1 MSGGLLGKGGSAF
14 DSLLSHWVSVD
25 SDTERGYNP
34 AHYSN
39 CQFTTQDM
47 GQRRILNLALVGIIA
62 NPAASKDIRRLV
74 AQGRVVPDWEK
85 VNIVRR
91 VLLGLEAAGI
101 QRVTAMPDSSHLA
114 ERAREDPQL
123 SLDLEMIQ
131 MSTFHGEGDT
141 VRAAEMMGD
150 MGVDCL
156 VTLGG
161 DGTNRAVAVGCC
173 SIPLIPISTGTNN
186 VFPTMVE
193 GTLAGLAA
201 GLAAQGN
208 LDLDEVAIVSKL
220 IEVYV
225 DGKYRDMAL
234 VDVAISRERYVATRA
249 IWDLATVDEV
259 FLTRAEPSSIG
270 LSSVGARLQS
280 IGMADDAGLQYSV
293 SHSGEEPSDSEQR
306 VLAPIAP
313 GVVSWVPIQQWSV
326 VELGERVVAGP
337 RHCTVAL
344 DGERSFSVT
353 SREQLSVEIRR
364 NGPPVIQ
371 VDAAL
376 SLAAELGLFRS

>member
-1 MSGGLLGKGGSAF
+1 M
-14 DSLLSHWVSVD
+14 
-25 SDTERGYNP
+25 
-34 AHYSN
+34 
-39 CQFTTQDM
+39 
-47 GQRRILNLALVGIIA
+47 ALVGIIA

-85 VNIVRR
+85 VNILRR

-101 QRVTAMPDSSHLA
+101 ERVAAMPDNSHLA
-114 ERAREDPQL
+114 ERARDYPQL
-123 SLDLEMIQ
+123 SLDLELLQ
-131 MSTFHGEGDT
+131 MPTFHGEGDT
-141 VRAAEMMGD
+141 VMAAEMMGE

-161 DGTNRAVAVGCC
+161 DGTNRAVARGCC
-173 SIPLIPISTGTNN
+173 SIPLVPISTGTNN

-208 LDLDEVAIVSKL
+208 LDMSQAAIVSKTV
-220 IEVYV
+220 EVYV
-225 DGKYRDMAL
+225 DGEYRDMAL
-234 VDVAISRERYVATRA
+234 VDVALSRERYVATRA

-270 LSSVGARLQS
+270 LSSVGARLHP
-280 IGMADDAGLQYSV
+280 IGMDDDLGIHYGVAHG
-293 SHSGEEPSDSEQR
+293 GEDLDKTPGQTVGRKSPPKSSSKTSQAQQS

-313 GVVSWVPIQQWSV
+313 GVVSWVPIAHWALM
-326 VELGERVVAGP
+326 ELGERIEVEP
-337 RHCTVAL
+337 RHGTVAL

-353 SREQLSVEIRR
+353 PKDRLSVVIRR

-371 VDAAL
+371 VETAL
-376 SLAAELGLFRS
+376 RIAAELGLFRS